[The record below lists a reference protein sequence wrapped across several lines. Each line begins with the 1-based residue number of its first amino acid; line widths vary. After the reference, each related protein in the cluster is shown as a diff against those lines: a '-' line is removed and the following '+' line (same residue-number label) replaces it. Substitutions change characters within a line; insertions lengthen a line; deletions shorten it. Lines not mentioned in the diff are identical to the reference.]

1 MGEQGLPQRVRR
13 HGCSSPA
20 IRVTRGAG
28 AGSGNVQGEVS
39 LRPLPGYGSSVRAPT
54 VLTGTDKVAAG
65 DGLPDGKGG
74 RFNAAEYFLELGR
87 ARQRE

>member
-1 MGEQGLPQRVRR
+1 
-13 HGCSSPA
+13 
-20 IRVTRGAG
+20 
-28 AGSGNVQGEVS
+28 
-39 LRPLPGYGSSVRAPT
+39 